1 MLLSLVAIVCG
12 FALLVWGADRF
23 VTGAAALARNFGVP
37 PIVIGLTIVGFGTS
51 APEILVSAMA
61 AAQGN
66 PGLAIGNAL
75 GSNITNIGLILGVTA
90 LVAPLTV
97 SSATLRREYPMLLTV
112 CLVTVLLMLDGALD
126 RLDGVILLTGLLAM
140 LYGMARI
147 ALSSRASD
155 PMEQEYDAE
164 IPEQMKT
171 SIAVFWFLA
180 GLTLLL
186 VSSRMLV
193 WGAVNIANAFGVS
206 DLVIGLTIVALGTS
220 LPELAASVIS
230 ALKKEHDIAIGN
242 VIGSNMYNL
251 LVVLAMPG
259 LIAPGSFVPA
269 ALTRDLPVMI
279 GLTLAM
285 FLMSYGFRGQGRINR
300 LEASLLLV
308 AFIGYQGFLFYDSQQ
323 TANTEPVTAHPT
335 ILQGTA

>member
-1 MLLSLVAIVCG
+1 MLLSLVAIICG

-23 VTGAAALARNFGVP
+23 VTGAAALARNVGVP

-61 AAQGN
+61 ATQGN
-66 PGLAIGNAL
+66 SGLAIGNAL

-97 SSATLRREYPMLLTV
+97 SSATLRREYPMLLAV
-112 CLVTVLLMLDGALD
+112 CLVAMLLMLDGNLG
-126 RLDGVILLTGLLAM
+126 RLDGAILLTGLLAM

-147 ALSSRASD
+147 ALSSRGSD
-155 PMEQEYDAE
+155 PMEQEYNAE

-171 SIAVFWFLA
+171 SAAVFWFIA
-180 GLTLLL
+180 GLALLL

-193 WGAVNIANAFGVS
+193 WGAVNIATAFGVN

-242 VIGSNMYNL
+242 VLGSNMYNL

-259 LIAPGSFVPA
+259 LIAPGNFVPD

-279 GLTLAM
+279 GLTLAL
-285 FLMSYGFRGQGRINR
+285 FLMSYGFGGQGRINR
-300 LEASLLLV
+300 FEASLLL
-308 AFIGYQGFLFYDSQQ
+308 ATFIGYQGFLFYDSQQ
-323 TANTEPVTAHPT
+323 LPKTEPVTAHLN
-335 ILQGTA
+335 IQQGAA